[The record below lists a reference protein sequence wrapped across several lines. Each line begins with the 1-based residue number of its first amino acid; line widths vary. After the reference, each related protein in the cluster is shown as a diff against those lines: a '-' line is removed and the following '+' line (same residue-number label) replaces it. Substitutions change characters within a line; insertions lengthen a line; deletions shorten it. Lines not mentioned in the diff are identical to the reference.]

1 MINSNISFLQLVLIG
16 RAQKNAKHGAD
27 DKAKNLIEAMRD
39 TMTLRENTR
48 PDLFE
53 TIR

>member
-1 MINSNISFLQLVLIG
+1 MKKKKELCLLVLIG

-27 DKAKNLIEAMRD
+27 DKAINLIEAMRD
-39 TMTLRENTR
+39 TMTLRESTR
-48 PDLFE
+48 PDLFK